1 MKADYNG
8 YGGVDRWI
16 RESFFTDWEYK
27 GVMVEVGGGLPDWIN
42 NSYHWRINGWK
53 TLCVEPN
60 PLFAQR
66 HREMGSEVWEGACA
80 DWSGDGHF
88 IIVGESERGDG
99 SQHSFSHLSG
109 SDWNMSS
116 SMRDIY
122 LSTEKREIPIKVRT
136 LTEILTECGIESVDI
151 LSIDVEGGEIGVL
164 KGLDWERWRPK
175 VIQIENITHNDY
187 QPYLNGYHKVEDKGG
202 DEIWVKD

>member
-1 MKADYNG
+1 MN
-8 YGGVDRWI
+8 
-16 RESFFTDWEYK
+16 
-27 GVMVEVGGGLPDWIN
+27 
-42 NSYHWRINGWK
+42 
-53 TLCVEPN
+53 
-60 PLFAQR
+60 
-66 HREMGSEVWEGACA
+66 
-80 DWSGDGHF
+80 
-88 IIVGESERGDG
+88 
-99 SQHSFSHLSG
+99 
-109 SDWNMSS
+109 S